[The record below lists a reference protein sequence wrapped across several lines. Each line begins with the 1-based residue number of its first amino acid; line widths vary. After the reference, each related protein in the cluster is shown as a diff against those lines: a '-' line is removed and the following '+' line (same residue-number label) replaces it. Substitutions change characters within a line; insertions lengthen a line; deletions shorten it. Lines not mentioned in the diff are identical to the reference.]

1 MKIKKYAVGGI
12 QYTPFVTSYLTSGQ
26 GSTKSSSSSTKANP
40 RDDAEI
46 EKAIIKLADTEGV
59 PIDVNVFNAQAAQFL
74 KASESLTSYSPFGG
88 TDNSYNLSTLFTL
101 QSQANML
108 KQNHALWETANKNI
122 DENNSWGDVA
132 VDNTGRIYTVSV
144 KDGKIKMIRPEEL
157 TETIKNKKEGE
168 SLAYTPI
175 TYSQLMGLRE
185 KDPNFAYNLDVLRDM
200 AAGSG
205 MNKITTKITSAI
217 EKLGNEDLGG
227 YMAKDGKMRKVIDGA
242 QTLLAEGPDGIY
254 KYNQTSSRGENI
266 NALISYIYNQVLDEQ
281 DKMQWKATLAYQGD
295 DPTREGI
302 FNGIKRVAALHT
314 DKKLTVDYQKDA
326 TQAVEFGGEEG
337 ILRRKAKVESDYKKS
352 DMVSDELPMRY
363 STGHGLPPGQ
373 KINIQPWNHKTALQV
388 YAQDAGPV
396 MQNKSEQMG
405 PYITLQHVSQS
416 SYGLRG
422 ITDFSHICFGDQV
435 LNPHDYDEIMIDNNT
450 NMHRVYMPVRYE
462 NGTPVPDF
470 ALNSAIEE
478 FQTELRKK
486 NVTDPGL
493 INTKLQEIFPG
504 QGLKYNAETKAID
517 FPAEKMMAFM
527 VLEGYASDKITD
539 IDKRSPYI
547 YHLEQD
553 EGKKIKDTFNNL
565 IQTGDLFGKTNAGK
579 DKRVINDVGN
589 AGKNRLY
596 RSNIFIP
603 IAGNGVMGA
612 AIYGPQYAPYTRYM
626 NITGQASLHQNR
638 MNGVSSGQGSPS
650 SNMKLNW

>member
-1 MKIKKYAVGGI
+1 MKVKKYAVGGI
-12 QYTPFVTSYLTSGQ
+12 QHTPFVTSYLSNITG
-26 GSTKSSSSSTKANP
+26 GSTKASSSSTKSTP

-46 EKAIIKLADTEGV
+46 EKAIIKLADTEGI
-59 PIDVNVFNAQAAQFL
+59 PIDVSIFNAQAAQFL

-101 QSQANML
+101 QSQANLL

-132 VDNTGRIYTVSV
+132 VDNTGRIYTITET
-144 KDGKIKMIRPEEL
+144 GKIQKISPDELAKDLKNREEKPL
-157 TETIKNKKEGE
+157 D
-168 SLAYTPI
+168 YTPL

-185 KDPNFAYNLDVLRDM
+185 KDQNFAYNSDVLRDL

-205 MNKITTKITSAI
+205 MNKITTKIMNVI
-217 EKLGNEDLGG
+217 EKLGNEDVGG
-227 YMAKDGKMRKVIDGA
+227 YMAKDGKMRKVIQGA
-242 QTLLAEGPDGIY
+242 QILLNEGPDGIY
-254 KYNQTSSRGENI
+254 KYNKTTSNREDVDT
-266 NALISYIYNQVLDEQ
+266 LISYIYNQVLDEQ
-281 DKMQWKATLAYQGD
+281 DKQQWRATLAWQGG
-295 DPTREGI
+295 DPSRKGIFEGI
-302 FNGIKRVAALHT
+302 LNVASMHT
-314 DKKLTVDYQKDA
+314 SDKLTVDYQKDA

-337 ILRRKAKVESDYKKS
+337 IIRRKAKVESEYKKS

-363 STGHGLPPGQ
+363 STGHGLAPRQ

-388 YAQDAGPV
+388 IGQDAGPV

-422 ITDFSHICFGDQV
+422 VTDFSHICFGDQV
-435 LNPHDYDEIMIDNNT
+435 LDPQDYDEIMIDNNT

-462 NGTPVPDF
+462 NGNPVPDF
-470 ALNSAIEE
+470 ALNTAIEE

-493 INTKLQEIFPG
+493 INTKLQEMFPG
-504 QGLKYNAETKAID
+504 QGLRYNAETKAID

-527 VLEGYASDKITD
+527 VLEGYASDKLTD

-547 YHLEQD
+547 YHLEPD
-553 EGKKIKDTFNNL
+553 EGKKIKNTFNNL

-589 AGKNRLY
+589 AGRNRLY

-612 AIYGPQYAPYTRYM
+612 AIYGPQYAPYTRYI
-626 NITGQASLHQNR
+626 NITGQASLHQDR
-638 MNGVSSGQGSPS
+638 MNGVSSGQRSPS

>member
-1 MKIKKYAVGGI
+1 MKVKKYAVGGI
-12 QYTPFVTSYLTSGQ
+12 QYTPFVTSYLSNITG
-26 GSTKSSSSSTKANP
+26 GSTKASSSSTKSTP

-46 EKAIIKLADTEGV
+46 EKAIIKLADTEGI
-59 PIDVNVFNAQAAQFL
+59 PIDVSIFNAQAAQFL

-101 QSQANML
+101 QSQANLL

-132 VDNTGRIYTVSV
+132 VDNTGRIYTITES
-144 KDGKIKMIRPEEL
+144 GKIQKISPDELAKDLKNREEKPL
-157 TETIKNKKEGE
+157 D
-168 SLAYTPI
+168 YTPL

-185 KDPNFAYNLDVLRDM
+185 KDQNFAYNSDVLRDL

-205 MNKITTKITSAI
+205 MNKITTKIMNVI
-217 EKLGNEDLGG
+217 EKLGNEDVSG
-227 YMAKDGKMRKVIDGA
+227 YMAKDGKMRKVIEGA

-254 KYNQTSSRGENI
+254 KYSQTSTKGENI
-266 NALISYIYNQVLDEQ
+266 NTLISYIYNQVLDEQ
-281 DKMQWKATLAYQGD
+281 DKQQWRATLAWQGG
-295 DPTREGI
+295 DPSRKGIFEGI
-302 FNGIKRVAALHT
+302 LNVASMHT
-314 DKKLTVDYQKDA
+314 SDKLTVDYQKDA

-337 ILRRKAKVESDYKKS
+337 IIRRKAKVESEYKKS

-363 STGHGLPPGQ
+363 STGHGLAPRQ

-388 YAQDAGPV
+388 IGQDAGPI

-405 PYITLQHVSQS
+405 PYVTLQHVSQS

-422 ITDFSHICFGDQV
+422 VTDFSHICFGDQV
-435 LNPHDYDEIMIDNNT
+435 LDPQDYDEIMIDNNT

-462 NGTPVPDF
+462 NGNPVPDF
-470 ALNSAIEE
+470 ALNTAIEE

-493 INTKLQEIFPG
+493 INTKLQEMFPG
-504 QGLKYNAETKAID
+504 QGLRYNAETKAID

-527 VLEGYASDKITD
+527 VLEGYASDKLTD

-547 YHLEQD
+547 YHLEPD

-626 NITGQASLHQNR
+626 NITGQASLHQDR

>member
-1 MKIKKYAVGGI
+1 MKVKKYAVGGI
-12 QYTPFVTSYLTSGQ
+12 QYTPFVTSYLSNITG
-26 GSTKSSSSSTKANP
+26 GSTKASSSSTKSTP

-46 EKAIIKLADTEGV
+46 EKAIIKLADTEGI
-59 PIDVNVFNAQAAQFL
+59 PIDVSIFNAQAAQFL

-101 QSQANML
+101 QSQANLL

-132 VDNTGRIYTVSV
+132 VDNTGRIYTITES
-144 KDGKIKMIRPEEL
+144 GKIQKISPDELAKDLKNREEKPL
-157 TETIKNKKEGE
+157 D
-168 SLAYTPI
+168 YTPL

-185 KDPNFAYNLDVLRDM
+185 KDQNFAYNSDVLRDL

-205 MNKITTKITSAI
+205 MNKITTKIMNVI
-217 EKLGNEDLGG
+217 EKLGNEDVSG
-227 YMAKDGKMRKVIDGA
+227 YMAKDGKMRKVIEGA

-254 KYNQTSSRGENI
+254 KYSQTSTKGENI
-266 NALISYIYNQVLDEQ
+266 NTLISYIYNQVLDEQ
-281 DKMQWKATLAYQGD
+281 DKQQWRATLAWQGG
-295 DPTREGI
+295 DPSRKGIFEGI
-302 FNGIKRVAALHT
+302 LNVASMHT
-314 DKKLTVDYQKDA
+314 SDKLTVDYQKDA

-337 ILRRKAKVESDYKKS
+337 IIRRKAKVESEYKKS

-363 STGHGLPPGQ
+363 STGHGLAPRQ

-388 YAQDAGPV
+388 IGQDAGPI

-405 PYITLQHVSQS
+405 PYVTLQHVSQS

-422 ITDFSHICFGDQV
+422 VTDFSHICFGDQV
-435 LNPHDYDEIMIDNNT
+435 LDPQDYDEIMIDNNT

-470 ALNSAIEE
+470 ALNTAIEE

-493 INTKLQEIFPG
+493 INTKLQEMFPG
-504 QGLKYNAETKAID
+504 QGLRYNAETKAID

-527 VLEGYASDKITD
+527 VLEGYASDKLTD

-547 YHLEQD
+547 YHLEPD

-589 AGKNRLY
+589 AGRNRLY

-626 NITGQASLHQNR
+626 NITGQASLHQDR
-638 MNGVSSGQGSPS
+638 MNGVGSGQRSPS

>member
-1 MKIKKYAVGGI
+1 MKVKKYAVGGI
-12 QYTPFVTSYLTSGQ
+12 QYTPFVTSYLSNITG
-26 GSTKSSSSSTKANP
+26 GSTKASSSSTKSTP

-46 EKAIIKLADTEGV
+46 EKAIIKLADTEGI
-59 PIDVNVFNAQAAQFL
+59 PIDVSIFNAQAAQFL

-101 QSQANML
+101 QSQANLL

-132 VDNTGRIYTVSV
+132 VDNTGRIYTITEA
-144 KDGKIKMIRPEEL
+144 GKIQKISPDELAKDLKNREEKPL
-157 TETIKNKKEGE
+157 D
-168 SLAYTPI
+168 YTPL

-185 KDPNFAYNLDVLRDM
+185 KDQNFAYNSDVLRDL

-205 MNKITTKITSAI
+205 MNKITTKIMNVI
-217 EKLGNEDLGG
+217 EKLGNEDVGG
-227 YMAKDGKMRKVIDGA
+227 YMAKDGKMRKVIQGA
-242 QTLLAEGPDGIY
+242 QILLNEGPDGIY
-254 KYNQTSSRGENI
+254 KYNKTTSNREDVDT
-266 NALISYIYNQVLDEQ
+266 LISYIYNQVLDEQ
-281 DKMQWKATLAYQGD
+281 DKQQWRATLAWQGG
-295 DPTREGI
+295 DPSRKGIYEGI
-302 FNGIKRVAALHT
+302 MNVASMHT
-314 DKKLTVDYQKDA
+314 SNKLTFDYQKDA

-337 ILRRKAKVESDYKKS
+337 ILRRKAKVESEYKKS

-363 STGHGLPPGQ
+363 STGHGLAPRQ

-388 YAQDAGPV
+388 IGQDAGPV

-422 ITDFSHICFGDQV
+422 VTDFSHICFGDQV
-435 LNPHDYDEIMIDNNT
+435 LDPQDYDEIMIDNNT
-450 NMHRVYMPVRYE
+450 NMHRVMMPVRYE
-462 NGTPVPDF
+462 NGNPVPDF
-470 ALNSAIEE
+470 ALNTAIEE

-493 INTKLQEIFPG
+493 INTKLQEMFPG
-504 QGLKYNAETKAID
+504 QGLRYNAETKAID

-527 VLEGYASDKITD
+527 VLEGYASDKLTD

-547 YHLEQD
+547 YHLEPD

-579 DKRVINDVGN
+579 DKRVVNDVKD

-612 AIYGPQYAPYTRYM
+612 AIYGPQYAPYTRYI
-626 NITGQASLHQNR
+626 NITGQASLHQDR
-638 MNGVSSGQGSPS
+638 MNGVSSGQRSPS

>member
-1 MKIKKYAVGGI
+1 MKVKKYAVGGI
-12 QYTPFVTSYLTSGQ
+12 QYTPFVTSYLSNITG
-26 GSTKSSSSSTKANP
+26 GSTKASSSSTKSTP

-46 EKAIIKLADTEGV
+46 EKAIIKLADTEGI
-59 PIDVNVFNAQAAQFL
+59 PIDVSIFNAQAAQFL

-101 QSQANML
+101 QSQANLL

-132 VDNTGRIYTVSV
+132 VDNTGRIYTITEA
-144 KDGKIKMIRPEEL
+144 GKIQKISPDELAKDLKNREEKPL
-157 TETIKNKKEGE
+157 D
-168 SLAYTPI
+168 YTPL

-185 KDPNFAYNLDVLRDM
+185 KDQNFAYNSDVLRDL

-205 MNKITTKITSAI
+205 MNKITTKIMNVI
-217 EKLGNEDLGG
+217 EKLGNEDVSG
-227 YMAKDGKMRKVIDGA
+227 YMAKDGKMRKVIEGA

-254 KYNQTSSRGENI
+254 KYSQTSTKGENV
-266 NALISYIYNQVLDEQ
+266 NTLISYIYNQVLDEQ
-281 DKMQWKATLAYQGD
+281 DKQQWRATLAWQGG
-295 DPTREGI
+295 DPSRKGIFEGI
-302 FNGIKRVAALHT
+302 LNVASMHT
-314 DKKLTVDYQKDA
+314 SDKLTVDYQKDA

-337 ILRRKAKVESDYKKS
+337 IIRRKAKVESEYKKS

-363 STGHGLPPGQ
+363 STGHGLAPRQ

-388 YAQDAGPV
+388 IGQDAGPV

-422 ITDFSHICFGDQV
+422 VTDFSHICFGDQV
-435 LNPHDYDEIMIDNNT
+435 LDPQDYDEIMIDNNT

-462 NGTPVPDF
+462 NGNPVPDF
-470 ALNSAIEE
+470 ALNTAIEE

-493 INTKLQEIFPG
+493 INTKLQEMFPG
-504 QGLKYNAETKAID
+504 QGLRYNAETKAID

-527 VLEGYASDKITD
+527 VLEGYASDKLTD

-547 YHLEQD
+547 YHLEPD

-589 AGKNRLY
+589 AGRNRLY

-626 NITGQASLHQNR
+626 NITGQASLHQDR

>member
-1 MKIKKYAVGGI
+1 MKVKKYAVGGI
-12 QYTPFVTSYLTSGQ
+12 QYTPFVTSYLSNITG
-26 GSTKSSSSSTKANP
+26 GSTKASSSSTKSTP

-46 EKAIIKLADTEGV
+46 EKAIIKLADTEGI
-59 PIDVNVFNAQAAQFL
+59 PIDVSIFNAQAAQFL

-101 QSQANML
+101 QSQANLL

-132 VDNTGRIYTVSV
+132 VDNTGRIYTITEA
-144 KDGKIKMIRPEEL
+144 GKIQKISPDELAKDLKNREEKPL
-157 TETIKNKKEGE
+157 D
-168 SLAYTPI
+168 YTPL

-185 KDPNFAYNLDVLRDM
+185 KDQNFAYNSDVLRDL

-205 MNKITTKITSAI
+205 MNKITTKIMNVI
-217 EKLGNEDLGG
+217 EKLGNEDVGG
-227 YMAKDGKMRKVIDGA
+227 YMAKDGKMRKVIQGA
-242 QTLLAEGPDGIY
+242 QILLNEGPDGIY
-254 KYNQTSSRGENI
+254 KYNKTTSNREDVDT
-266 NALISYIYNQVLDEQ
+266 LISYIYNQVLDEQ
-281 DKMQWKATLAYQGD
+281 DKQQWRATLAWQGG
-295 DPTREGI
+295 DPSRKGIYEGI
-302 FNGIKRVAALHT
+302 MNVASMHT
-314 DKKLTVDYQKDA
+314 SNKLTFDYQKDA

-337 ILRRKAKVESDYKKS
+337 ILRRKAKVESEYKKS

-363 STGHGLPPGQ
+363 STGHGLAPRQ

-388 YAQDAGPV
+388 IGQDAGPV

-422 ITDFSHICFGDQV
+422 VTDFSHICFGDQV
-435 LNPHDYDEIMIDNNT
+435 LDPQDYDEIMIDNNT
-450 NMHRVYMPVRYE
+450 NMHRVMMPVRYE
-462 NGTPVPDF
+462 NGNPVPDF
-470 ALNSAIEE
+470 ALNTAIEE

-493 INTKLQEIFPG
+493 INTKLQEMFPG
-504 QGLKYNAETKAID
+504 QGLRYNAETKAID

-527 VLEGYASDKITD
+527 VLEGYASDKLTD

-547 YHLEQD
+547 YHLEPD

-589 AGKNRLY
+589 AGRNRLY

-612 AIYGPQYAPYTRYM
+612 AIYGPQYAPYTRYI
-626 NITGQASLHQNR
+626 NITGQASLHQDR
-638 MNGVSSGQGSPS
+638 MNGVSSGQRSPS

>member
-1 MKIKKYAVGGI
+1 MKVKKYAVGGI
-12 QYTPFVTSYLTSGQ
+12 QYTPFVTSYLSNITG
-26 GSTKSSSSSTKANP
+26 GSTKASSSSTKSTP

-46 EKAIIKLADTEGV
+46 EKAIIKLADTEGI
-59 PIDVNVFNAQAAQFL
+59 PIDVSIFNAQAAQFL

-101 QSQANML
+101 QSQANLL

-132 VDNTGRIYTVSV
+132 VDNTGRIYTITEA
-144 KDGKIKMIRPEEL
+144 GKIQKISPDELAKDLKNIEEKPL
-157 TETIKNKKEGE
+157 D
-168 SLAYTPI
+168 YTPL

-185 KDPNFAYNLDVLRDM
+185 KDQNFAYNADVLRDL

-205 MNKITTKITSAI
+205 MNKITTKIMNVI
-217 EKLGNEDLGG
+217 EKLGNEDVSG
-227 YMAKDGKMRKVIDGA
+227 YMAKDGKMRKVIEGA
-242 QTLLAEGPDGIY
+242 QTLLEEGPDGIY
-254 KYNQTSSRGENI
+254 KYNQTSTKGENI
-266 NALISYIYNQVLDEQ
+266 NTLISYIYNQVLDEQ
-281 DKMQWKATLAYQGD
+281 DKQQWRATLAWQGG
-295 DPTREGI
+295 DPSRKGIFEGI
-302 FNGIKRVAALHT
+302 MNIAAMHT
-314 DKKLTVDYQKDA
+314 SDKLTVDYQKDA

-337 ILRRKAKVESDYKKS
+337 ILRRKAKVESEYKKS

-363 STGHGLPPGQ
+363 STGNGLALRQ

-388 YAQDAGPV
+388 IGQDAGPV

-422 ITDFSHICFGDQV
+422 VTDFSHICFGDQV
-435 LNPHDYDEIMIDNNT
+435 LDPQDYDEIMVDNNT
-450 NMHRVYMPVRYE
+450 NMHRIMMPVRYE

-470 ALNSAIEE
+470 ALNTAIEE

-504 QGLKYNAETKAID
+504 QGLRYNAETKAID

-527 VLEGYASDKITD
+527 VLEGYASDKLTD

-547 YHLEQD
+547 YHLEPD

-589 AGKNRLY
+589 AGRNRLY

-626 NITGQASLHQNR
+626 NITGQASLHQDR

>member
-1 MKIKKYAVGGI
+1 MKVKKYAVGGI
-12 QYTPFVTSYLTSGQ
+12 QYTPFVTSYLASGQ
-26 GSTKSSSSSTKANP
+26 GSAKTSSSSTKANP

-46 EKAIIKLADTEGV
+46 EKAIIKLADTEGI
-59 PIDVNVFNAQAAQFL
+59 PIDVNIFNAQAAQFL
-74 KASESLTSYSPFGG
+74 QKSENLTSYSPFGG
-88 TDNSYNLSTLFTL
+88 TDNSYSLSTLFTL

-132 VDNTGRIYTVSV
+132 VDNTGRIYTINES
-144 KDGKIKMIRPEEL
+144 GKIQRISPDKLAEDL
-157 TETIKNKKEGE
+157 KNREDGQQ
-168 SLAYTPI
+168 LDYTPL

-185 KDPNFAYNLDVLRDM
+185 KDKNFAYNMDVLRDM

-205 MNKITTKITSAI
+205 MNKITSKIMEVI
-217 EKLGNEDLGG
+217 EKLGNEDVSG
-227 YMAKDGKMRKVIDGA
+227 YMAKDGKMRKVIEGA
-242 QTLLAEGPDGIY
+242 QTLLNEGPDGIY
-254 KYNQTSSRGENI
+254 KYSQTSTKGENI
-266 NALISYIYNQVLDEQ
+266 NTLISYIYNQVLDEQ
-281 DKMQWKATLAYQGD
+281 DKQQWRATLACQGG
-295 DPTREGI
+295 DPSRKGIFEGI
-302 FNGIKRVAALHT
+302 LNVASMHT
-314 DKKLTVDYQKDA
+314 SDKLTVDYQKDA

-337 ILRRKAKVESDYKKS
+337 ILRRKAKVESEYKKS

-363 STGHGLPPGQ
+363 STGHGLAPRQ
-373 KINIQPWNHKTALQV
+373 KINIQPWNHRTALQV
-388 YAQDAGPV
+388 IGQDAGPI

-422 ITDFSHICFGDQV
+422 VTDFSHICFGDQV
-435 LNPHDYDEIMIDNNT
+435 LNPQDYDEIMIDNNT
-450 NMHRVYMPVRYE
+450 NMHRIMMPVRYE

-470 ALNSAIEE
+470 ALNTAIEE

-486 NVTDPGL
+486 NITDPGL
-493 INTKLQEIFPG
+493 INTKLQEMFPG
-504 QGLKYNAETKAID
+504 QGLRYNAETKAID

-527 VLEGYASDKITD
+527 VLEGYASDRITD

-547 YHLEQD
+547 YHLEPD
-553 EGKKIKDTFNNL
+553 EGKKIKETFNNL

-579 DKRVINDVGN
+579 DKRVINDVRS

-626 NITGQASLHQNR
+626 NITGQASLHQDR

>member
-1 MKIKKYAVGGI
+1 MKVKKYAVGGI
-12 QYTPFVTSYLTSGQ
+12 QYTPFVTSYLANSQ
-26 GSTKSSSSSTKANP
+26 GSAKTSSSSTKANP

-74 KASESLTSYSPFGG
+74 QKSESLTSYSPFGG
-88 TDNSYNLSTLFTL
+88 TDNSYSLSTLFTL
-101 QSQANML
+101 QSQANLL

-132 VDNTGRIYTVSV
+132 VDQY
-144 KDGKIKMIRPEEL
+144 GKIYAVDTKGKMKKVSPEEWSNEL
-157 TETIKNKKEGE
+157 KSLKEGE
-168 SLAYTPI
+168 QPDYMPL

-185 KDPNFAYNLDVLRDM
+185 KDSSFAYNMDMLRDM

-205 MNKITTKITSAI
+205 MNKITSKIMEVI
-217 EKLGNEDLGG
+217 EKLGNEDVGG
-227 YMAKDGKMRKVIDGA
+227 YMAKDGKMRKVIEGA
-242 QTLLAEGPDGIY
+242 QTLLNEGPDGIY
-254 KYNQTSSRGENI
+254 KYSQTSTKGENI
-266 NALISYIYNQVLDEQ
+266 NTLISYIYNQVLDEQ
-281 DKMQWKATLAYQGD
+281 DKQQWRATLACQGG
-295 DPTREGI
+295 DPSRKGIFEGI
-302 FNGIKRVAALHT
+302 MNIAAMHT
-314 DKKLTVDYQKDA
+314 SDKLTVDYQKDA

-337 ILRRKAKVESDYKKS
+337 ILRRKAKVESEYKKS

-363 STGHGLPPGQ
+363 STGHGLAPRE
-373 KINIQPWNHKTALQV
+373 KIDIQPWNHRTALRV

-435 LNPHDYDEIMIDNNT
+435 LDPQDYDEIMIDNNT
-450 NMHRVYMPVRYE
+450 NMHRIYMPVRYE

-470 ALNSAIEE
+470 ALNTAIEE

-493 INTKLQEIFPG
+493 INTKLQEMFPG
-504 QGLKYNAETKAID
+504 QGLRYNAETKAID

-527 VLEGYASDKITD
+527 VLEGYASDKLTD

-547 YHLEQD
+547 YHLEPD
-553 EGKKIKDTFNNL
+553 EGKKIKETFNNL

-612 AIYGPQYAPYTRYM
+612 AIYGPQYAPYTRYI
-626 NITGQASLHQNR
+626 NITGQASLHQDR

-650 SNMKLNW
+650 PNMKLNW

>member
-1 MKIKKYAVGGI
+1 MKVKKYAVGGI
-12 QYTPFVTSYLTSGQ
+12 QYTPFVTSYLSNITG
-26 GSTKSSSSSTKANP
+26 GSTKASSSSTKSTP

-46 EKAIIKLADTEGV
+46 EKAIIKLADTEGI
-59 PIDVNVFNAQAAQFL
+59 PIDVSIFNAQAAQFL
-74 KASESLTSYSPFGG
+74 KASESLTSYSLFGG

-101 QSQANML
+101 QSQANLL

-132 VDNTGRIYTVSV
+132 VDNTGRIYTITES
-144 KDGKIKMIRPEEL
+144 GKIQKISPDELAKDLKNREEKPL
-157 TETIKNKKEGE
+157 D
-168 SLAYTPI
+168 YTPL

-185 KDPNFAYNLDVLRDM
+185 KDQNFAYNSDVLRDL

-205 MNKITTKITSAI
+205 MNKITTKIMNVI
-217 EKLGNEDLGG
+217 EKLGNEDVSG
-227 YMAKDGKMRKVIDGA
+227 YMAKDGKMRKVIEGA

-254 KYNQTSSRGENI
+254 KYSQTSTKGENI
-266 NALISYIYNQVLDEQ
+266 NTLISYIYNQVLDEQ
-281 DKMQWKATLAYQGD
+281 DKQQWRATLAWQGG
-295 DPTREGI
+295 DPSRKGIFEGI
-302 FNGIKRVAALHT
+302 MNVAAMHT
-314 DKKLTVDYQKDA
+314 SDKLTVDYQKDA

-337 ILRRKAKVESDYKKS
+337 IIRRKAKIESEYKKS

-363 STGHGLPPGQ
+363 STGHGLAPRQ

-388 YAQDAGPV
+388 IGQDAGPV

-422 ITDFSHICFGDQV
+422 VTDFSHICFGDQV
-435 LNPHDYDEIMIDNNT
+435 LDPQDYDEIMIDNNT
-450 NMHRVYMPVRYE
+450 NMHRVMMPVRYE

-470 ALNSAIEE
+470 ALNTAIEE

-493 INTKLQEIFPG
+493 INTKLQEMFPG
-504 QGLKYNAETKAID
+504 QGLRYNAETKAID

-527 VLEGYASDKITD
+527 VLEGYASDKLTD

-547 YHLEQD
+547 YHLEPD

-589 AGKNRLY
+589 AGRNRLY

-612 AIYGPQYAPYTRYM
+612 AIYGPQYAPYTRYI
-626 NITGQASLHQNR
+626 NITGQASLHQDR
-638 MNGVSSGQGSPS
+638 MNGVSSGQRSPS

>member
-1 MKIKKYAVGGI
+1 MIKKYAVGGI
-12 QYTPFVTSYLTSGQ
+12 AYTPFVTSYLASTTGS
-26 GSTKSSSSSTKANP
+26 STKSKSTKASP

-59 PIDVNVFNAQAAQFL
+59 PIDVNVFNAQASAFL
-74 KASESLTSYSPFGG
+74 KASENLTSYSPFGG
-88 TDNSYNLSTLFTL
+88 TDNSYSLSTLFTL

-108 KQNHALWETANKNI
+108 KQNHTLWEKANENI

-132 VDNTGRIYTVSV
+132 IDQYGRIYTVDESG
-144 KDGKIKMIRPEEL
+144 KLDKIKPEDWMKSIQEGKEMTAPL
-157 TETIKNKKEGE
+157 TY
-168 SLAYTPI
+168 A
-175 TYSQLMGLRE
+175 QLMGLRE
-185 KDPNFAYNLDVLRDM
+185 KDSTFAYNMDVLRDL

-205 MNKITTKITSAI
+205 MNKITTKII
-217 EKLGNEDLGG
+217 DVIDKLGDEDLSG
-227 YMAKDGKMRKVIDGA
+227 YMAKDGKMRKVIEGA
-242 QTLLAEGPDGIY
+242 KDLLAEGPDGVY
-254 KYNQTSSRGENI
+254 KYSQTKSKAENI
-266 NALISYIYNQVLDEQ
+266 DTLVSYIYNQVLDEQ
-281 DKMQWKATLAYQGD
+281 DKQQWKATLATQGMA
-295 DPTREGI
+295 PTRASVEKGI
-302 FNGIKRVAALHT
+302 LNVASMHT
-314 DKKLTVDYQKDA
+314 SKKLTVDYEKDA

-337 ILRRKAKVESDYKKS
+337 ILRRKAKVESEYKKS

-363 STGHGLPPGQ
+363 STGDGLAPMQ
-373 KINIQPWNHKTALQV
+373 KINIQPWNHRTALQV
-388 YAQDAGPV
+388 VGQDAGPI

-422 ITDFSHICFGDQV
+422 VTDFSHICFGDQV
-435 LNPHDYDEIMIDNNT
+435 LDPQDYDEIMVDNNT

-470 ALNSAIEE
+470 ALNTAIEE
-478 FQTELRKK
+478 FQAELRKK
-486 NVTDPGL
+486 NITDPGL
-493 INTKLQEIFPG
+493 INTKLQEMFPG

-517 FPAEKMMAFM
+517 FPAQKMMAFM

-547 YHLEQD
+547 YHLEPD

-638 MNGVSSGQGSPS
+638 MNGVSSGQGTPSP
-650 SNMKLNW
+650 NMKLNW

>member
-12 QYTPFVTSYLTSGQ
+12 QYTPFVTSYLGSQ
-26 GSTKSSSSSTKANP
+26 ESTKNKVSSTKASP

-74 KASESLTSYSPFGG
+74 KQSESLTSFSPFGG
-88 TDNSYNLSTLFTL
+88 TDNSYSLSTLFTL

-122 DENNSWGDVA
+122 DENNSWSDVA
-132 VDNTGRIYTVSV
+132 VDQYGKIYTVDTKGKLKKISPDELA
-144 KDGKIKMIRPEEL
+144 KDL
-157 TETIKNKKEGE
+157 KNIKEGE
-168 SLAYTPI
+168 QPDYAPL

-185 KDPNFAYNLDVLRDM
+185 KDSSFAYNMDMLRDM

-205 MNKITTKITSAI
+205 MNKITEKIVNVI
-217 EKLGNEDLGG
+217 EKLGNEDVSG
-227 YMAKDGKMRKVIDGA
+227 YMAKDGKMRKVIEGA
-242 QTLLAEGPDGIY
+242 QTLLNEGPDGVY
-254 KYNQTSSRGENI
+254 KYNQVASKSENVS
-266 NALISYIYNQVLDEQ
+266 ALISYIYNQVLDEQ
-281 DKMQWKATLAYQGD
+281 DKRQWKATLAWQGE
-295 DPTREGI
+295 DPSRDGI
-302 FNGIKRVAALHT
+302 LNGIMNIATLHT
-314 DKKLTVDYQKDA
+314 DNKLTVDYQKDA

-337 ILRRKAKVESDYKKS
+337 ILRRKAKVESEYKKS

-363 STGHGLPPGQ
+363 ATGNGLAPRQ

-388 YAQDAGPV
+388 IGQDAGPV

-422 ITDFSHICFGDQV
+422 VTDFSHICFGDQV
-435 LNPHDYDEIMIDNNT
+435 LNPSDYDEIMIDNNT
-450 NMHRVYMPVRYE
+450 NMHRVFMPVRYE

-470 ALNSAIEE
+470 ALNTAIEQ

-493 INTKLQEIFPG
+493 INTKLQEMFPG
-504 QGLKYNAETKAID
+504 QGLKYNAATKEID

-527 VLEGYASDKITD
+527 VLEGYASDRITD

-547 YHLEQD
+547 YHLEPE

-579 DKRVINDVGN
+579 DKRVVNDVKD

-626 NITGQASLHQNR
+626 NITGQASLHQDR

>member
-12 QYTPFVTSYLTSGQ
+12 QYTPFVTSYLGGQ
-26 GSTKSSSSSTKANP
+26 GSTKSSSSSSKASP

-59 PIDVNVFNAQAAQFL
+59 PIDVNVFNDQAAQFL
-74 KASESLTSYSPFGG
+74 KRSESLTSFSPFGG
-88 TDNSYNLSTLFTL
+88 TDNSYSLSTLFTL

-132 VDNTGRIYTVSV
+132 VDQY
-144 KDGKIKMIRPEEL
+144 GKIYAVDTKGKMKKVSPEEWSKEL
-157 TETIKNKKEGE
+157 KTLKEGE
-168 SLAYTPI
+168 QPDYMPL
-175 TYSQLMGLRE
+175 TYSQLMGIRE
-185 KDPNFAYNLDVLRDM
+185 KDSNFAYNMDMLRDM

-205 MNKITTKITSAI
+205 MNKITSKIINVI
-217 EKLGNEDLGG
+217 EKLGNEDVSG
-227 YMAKDGKMRKVIDGA
+227 YMAKDGKMRKAIQGA
-242 QTLLAEGPDGIY
+242 QLLLNEGPDGIY
-254 KYNQTSSRGENI
+254 KYNKTTSNREDVDT
-266 NALISYIYNQVLDEQ
+266 LISYIYNQVLDEQ
-281 DKMQWKATLAYQGD
+281 DKQQWRATLACQGG
-295 DPTREGI
+295 DPSRKGIIEGI
-302 FNGIKRVAALHT
+302 MNVATMHT
-314 DKKLTVDYQKDA
+314 SNKLIVDYQKDA

-337 ILRRKAKVESDYKKS
+337 ILRRKAKVESEYKKS

-363 STGHGLPPGQ
+363 STGHGLAPRQ
-373 KINIQPWNHKTALQV
+373 KINIQPWNHRTALQV
-388 YAQDAGPV
+388 IGQDAGPV

-422 ITDFSHICFGDQV
+422 VTDFSHICFGDQV
-435 LNPHDYDEIMIDNNT
+435 LDPQDYDEIMIDNNT
-450 NMHRVYMPVRYE
+450 NMHRIMMPVRYE

-470 ALNSAIEE
+470 ALNTAIEE

-493 INTKLQEIFPG
+493 INTKLQEMFPG
-504 QGLKYNAETKAID
+504 QGLRYNAETKVID

-527 VLEGYASDKITD
+527 VLEGYASDKLTD

-547 YHLEQD
+547 YHLEPD

-579 DKRVINDVGN
+579 DKRIINDVGN
-589 AGKNRLY
+589 AGRNRLY

-626 NITGQASLHQNR
+626 NITGQASLHQDR

>member
-1 MKIKKYAVGGI
+1 MKVKKYAVGGI
-12 QYTPFVTSYLTSGQ
+12 QYTPFVTSYLSNITG
-26 GSTKSSSSSTKANP
+26 GSTKASSSSTKSTP

-46 EKAIIKLADTEGV
+46 EKAIIKLADTEGI
-59 PIDVNVFNAQAAQFL
+59 PIDVSIFNAQAAQFL

-101 QSQANML
+101 QSQANLL

-132 VDNTGRIYTVSV
+132 VDNTGRIYTITEA
-144 KDGKIKMIRPEEL
+144 GKIQKISPDELAKDLKNREEKPL
-157 TETIKNKKEGE
+157 D
-168 SLAYTPI
+168 YTPL

-185 KDPNFAYNLDVLRDM
+185 KDQNFAYNSDVLRDL

-205 MNKITTKITSAI
+205 MNKITTKIMNVI
-217 EKLGNEDLGG
+217 EKLGNEDVGG
-227 YMAKDGKMRKVIDGA
+227 YMAKDGKMRKVIQGA
-242 QTLLAEGPDGIY
+242 QILLNEGPDGIY
-254 KYNQTSSRGENI
+254 KYNKTTSNREDVDT
-266 NALISYIYNQVLDEQ
+266 LISYIYNQVLDEQ
-281 DKMQWKATLAYQGD
+281 DKQQWRATLAWQGG
-295 DPTREGI
+295 DPSRKGIYEGI
-302 FNGIKRVAALHT
+302 MNVASMHT
-314 DKKLTVDYQKDA
+314 SNKLTFDYQKDA

-337 ILRRKAKVESDYKKS
+337 IIRRKAKVESEYKKS

-373 KINIQPWNHKTALQV
+373 KVNIQPWNHKTALQV

-435 LNPHDYDEIMIDNNT
+435 LDPQDYDEIMIDNNT

-470 ALNSAIEE
+470 ALNTAIEE
-478 FQTELRKK
+478 FQTELHKK

-504 QGLKYNAETKAID
+504 QGLRYNAETKTID
-517 FPAEKMMAFM
+517 FPAEKMMPFM
-527 VLEGYASDKITD
+527 VLEGYASDRITD

-547 YHLEQD
+547 YHLEPD

-589 AGKNRLY
+589 AGRNRLY

-612 AIYGPQYAPYTRYM
+612 AIYGPQYAPYTRYI
-626 NITGQASLHQNR
+626 NITGQASLHQDR
-638 MNGVSSGQGSPS
+638 MNGVSSGQRSPS

>member
-1 MKIKKYAVGGI
+1 MKVKKYAVGGI
-12 QYTPFVTSYLTSGQ
+12 QYTPFVTSYLSNITG
-26 GSTKSSSSSTKANP
+26 GSTKASSSSTKSTP

-46 EKAIIKLADTEGV
+46 EKAIIKLADTEGI
-59 PIDVNVFNAQAAQFL
+59 PIDVSIFNAQAAQFL

-101 QSQANML
+101 QSQANLL

-132 VDNTGRIYTVSV
+132 VDNTGRIYTITES
-144 KDGKIKMIRPEEL
+144 GKIQKISPDELAKDLKNREEKPL
-157 TETIKNKKEGE
+157 D
-168 SLAYTPI
+168 YTPL

-185 KDPNFAYNLDVLRDM
+185 KDQNFAYNSDVLRDL

-205 MNKITTKITSAI
+205 MNKITTKIMNVI
-217 EKLGNEDLGG
+217 EKLGNEDVSG
-227 YMAKDGKMRKVIDGA
+227 YMAKDGKMRKVIEGA
-242 QTLLAEGPDGIY
+242 QTLLVEGPDGIY
-254 KYNQTSSRGENI
+254 KYNQNSTKGENI
-266 NALISYIYNQVLDEQ
+266 NTLISYIYNQVLDEQ
-281 DKMQWKATLAYQGD
+281 DKQQWRATLAWQGG
-295 DPTREGI
+295 DPSRKGIFEGI
-302 FNGIKRVAALHT
+302 MNVAAMHT
-314 DKKLTVDYQKDA
+314 SDKLTVDYQKDA

-337 ILRRKAKVESDYKKS
+337 IIRRKAKVESEYKKS

-363 STGHGLPPGQ
+363 STGHGLAPRQ

-388 YAQDAGPV
+388 IGQDAGPV

-422 ITDFSHICFGDQV
+422 VTDFSHICFGDQV
-435 LNPHDYDEIMIDNNT
+435 LDPQDYDEIMIDNNT
-450 NMHRVYMPVRYE
+450 NMHRVMMPVRYE

-470 ALNSAIEE
+470 ALNTAIEE

-493 INTKLQEIFPG
+493 INTKLQEMFPG
-504 QGLKYNAETKAID
+504 QSLRYNAETKAID

-547 YHLEQD
+547 YHLEPD

-589 AGKNRLY
+589 AGRNRLY

-626 NITGQASLHQNR
+626 NITGQASLHQDR

>member
-1 MKIKKYAVGGI
+1 MKVKKYAVGGI
-12 QYTPFVTSYLTSGQ
+12 QYTPFVTSYLANSQ
-26 GSTKSSSSSTKANP
+26 GSAKTTSSSTKATP

-74 KASESLTSYSPFGG
+74 QKSESLTSYSPFGG
-88 TDNSYNLSTLFTL
+88 TDNSYSLSTLFTL
-101 QSQANML
+101 QSQANLL

-132 VDNTGRIYTVSV
+132 VDQY
-144 KDGKIKMIRPEEL
+144 GKIYAVDTKGKMKKVSPEEWSNEL
-157 TETIKNKKEGE
+157 KSLKEGE
-168 SLAYTPI
+168 QPDYMPL

-185 KDPNFAYNLDVLRDM
+185 KDSSFAYNMDMLRDM

-205 MNKITTKITSAI
+205 MNKITEKIMTVI
-217 EKLGNEDLGG
+217 EKLGNEDVGG
-227 YMAKDGKMRKVIDGA
+227 HMAKDGKMRKVIEGA
-242 QTLLAEGPDGIY
+242 QTLLNEGPDGIY
-254 KYNQTSSRGENI
+254 KYSQTSTKGENI
-266 NALISYIYNQVLDEQ
+266 NTLISYIYNQVLDEQ
-281 DKMQWKATLAYQGD
+281 DKQQWRATLACQGG
-295 DPTREGI
+295 DPSRKGIFEGI
-302 FNGIKRVAALHT
+302 LNVASMHT
-314 DKKLTVDYQKDA
+314 SDKLTVDYQKDA

-337 ILRRKAKVESDYKKS
+337 ILRRKAKVESEYKKS

-363 STGHGLPPGQ
+363 STGHGLAPRQ
-373 KINIQPWNHKTALQV
+373 KINIQPWNHRTALQV
-388 YAQDAGPV
+388 IGQDAGPV

-422 ITDFSHICFGDQV
+422 VTDFSHICFGDQV
-435 LNPHDYDEIMIDNNT
+435 LDPQDYDEIMVDNNT
-450 NMHRVYMPVRYE
+450 NMHRVMMPVRYE

-470 ALNSAIEE
+470 ALNTAIEE

-504 QGLKYNAETKAID
+504 QGLRYNAETKAID

-527 VLEGYASDKITD
+527 VLEGYASDKLTD

-547 YHLEQD
+547 YHLEPD

-579 DKRVINDVGN
+579 DKRAINDVGS
-589 AGKNRLY
+589 AGRNRLY

-603 IAGNGVMGA
+603 IAGNGIMGA

-626 NITGQASLHQNR
+626 NITGQASLHQDR

>member
-1 MKIKKYAVGGI
+1 MKVKKYAVGGI
-12 QYTPFVTSYLTSGQ
+12 QYTPFVTSYLSNITG
-26 GSTKSSSSSTKANP
+26 GSTKASSSSTKSTP

-46 EKAIIKLADTEGV
+46 EKAIIKLADTEGI
-59 PIDVNVFNAQAAQFL
+59 PIDVSIFNAQAAQFL

-101 QSQANML
+101 QSQANLL

-132 VDNTGRIYTVSV
+132 VDNTGRIYTITEA
-144 KDGKIKMIRPEEL
+144 GKIQKISPDELAKDLKNREEKPL
-157 TETIKNKKEGE
+157 D
-168 SLAYTPI
+168 YTPL

-185 KDPNFAYNLDVLRDM
+185 KDQNFAYNSDVLRDL

-205 MNKITTKITSAI
+205 MNKITTKIMNVI
-217 EKLGNEDLGG
+217 EKLGNEDVGG
-227 YMAKDGKMRKVIDGA
+227 YMAKDGKMRKVIQGA
-242 QTLLAEGPDGIY
+242 QILLNEGPDGIY
-254 KYNQTSSRGENI
+254 KYNKTTSNREDVDT
-266 NALISYIYNQVLDEQ
+266 LISYIYNQVLDEQ
-281 DKMQWKATLAYQGD
+281 DKQQWRATLAWQGG
-295 DPTREGI
+295 DPSRKGIYEGI
-302 FNGIKRVAALHT
+302 MNVASMHT
-314 DKKLTVDYQKDA
+314 SNKLTFDYQKDA
-326 TQAVEFGGEEG
+326 TRAVEFGGEEG
-337 ILRRKAKVESDYKKS
+337 VLRRKAKVESEYKKS

-363 STGHGLPPGQ
+363 STGHGLAPRQ

-388 YAQDAGPV
+388 IGQDAGPI

-422 ITDFSHICFGDQV
+422 VTDFSHICFGDQV
-435 LNPHDYDEIMIDNNT
+435 LDPQDYDEIMIDNNT

-470 ALNSAIEE
+470 ALNTAIEE

-493 INTKLQEIFPG
+493 INTKLQEMFPG
-504 QGLKYNAETKAID
+504 QGLRYNAETKTID

-547 YHLEQD
+547 YHLEPD

-579 DKRVINDVGN
+579 DKRVVNDVRD

-612 AIYGPQYAPYTRYM
+612 AIYGPQYAPYTRYI
-626 NITGQASLHQNR
+626 NITGQASLHQDR
-638 MNGVSSGQGSPS
+638 MNGVSSGQRSPS

>member
-1 MKIKKYAVGGI
+1 MKVKKYAVGGI
-12 QYTPFVTSYLTSGQ
+12 QYTPFVTSYLASGQ
-26 GSTKSSSSSTKANP
+26 GSAKTSSSSTKANP

-46 EKAIIKLADTEGV
+46 EKAIIKLADTEGI
-59 PIDVNVFNAQAAQFL
+59 PIDVNIFNAQAAQFL
-74 KASESLTSYSPFGG
+74 QKSENLTSYSPFGG
-88 TDNSYNLSTLFTL
+88 TDNSYSLSTLFTL

-132 VDNTGRIYTVSV
+132 VDNTGRIYTINES
-144 KDGKIKMIRPEEL
+144 GKIQRISPDKLAEDL
-157 TETIKNKKEGE
+157 KNREDGQQ
-168 SLAYTPI
+168 LDYTPL

-185 KDPNFAYNLDVLRDM
+185 KDKNFAYNMDVLRDM

-205 MNKITTKITSAI
+205 MNKITSKIMEVI
-217 EKLGNEDLGG
+217 EKLGNEDVSG
-227 YMAKDGKMRKVIDGA
+227 YMAKDGKMRKVIEGA
-242 QTLLAEGPDGIY
+242 QTLLNEGPDGIY
-254 KYNQTSSRGENI
+254 KYSQTSTKGENI
-266 NALISYIYNQVLDEQ
+266 NTLISYIYNQVLDEQ
-281 DKMQWKATLAYQGD
+281 DKQQWRATLACQGG
-295 DPTREGI
+295 DPSRKGIFEGI
-302 FNGIKRVAALHT
+302 LNVASMHT
-314 DKKLTVDYQKDA
+314 SDKLTVDYQKDA

-337 ILRRKAKVESDYKKS
+337 ILRRKAKVESEYKKS

-363 STGHGLPPGQ
+363 STGHGLAPRQ
-373 KINIQPWNHKTALQV
+373 KINIQPWNHRTALQV
-388 YAQDAGPV
+388 IGQDAGPI

-422 ITDFSHICFGDQV
+422 VTDFSHICFGDQV
-435 LNPHDYDEIMIDNNT
+435 LDPQDYDEIMIDNNT
-450 NMHRVYMPVRYE
+450 NMHRIYMPVRYE

-470 ALNSAIEE
+470 ALNTAIEE

-486 NVTDPGL
+486 NITDPGL
-493 INTKLQEIFPG
+493 INTKLQEMFPG
-504 QGLKYNAETKAID
+504 QGLKYNAVTKAID
-517 FPAEKMMAFM
+517 FPAEKMMPFM

-539 IDKRSPYI
+539 IDRRSPYI
-547 YHLEQD
+547 YHLESD

-579 DKRVINDVGN
+579 DKRTINDVGN
-589 AGKNRLY
+589 AGRNRLY

-626 NITGQASLHQNR
+626 NITGQASLHQDR
-638 MNGVSSGQGSPS
+638 MNGVSSVQRSPS

>member
-1 MKIKKYAVGGI
+1 MKVKKYAVGGI
-12 QYTPFVTSYLTSGQ
+12 QYTPFVTSYLANSQ
-26 GSTKSSSSSTKANP
+26 GSAKTTSSSTKASP

-59 PIDVNVFNAQAAQFL
+59 PIDVNIFNEQAARFL
-74 KASESLTSYSPFGG
+74 KASENLTSYSPFGG

-101 QSQANML
+101 QSQANLL

-132 VDNTGRIYTVSV
+132 VDNTGKIYTITES
-144 KDGKIKMIRPEEL
+144 GKISRISPDKLAEDL
-157 TETIKNKKEGE
+157 KTIKEK
-168 SLAYTPI
+168 PI
-175 TYSQLMGLRE
+175 DYAPLTYSQLMGLRE
-185 KDPNFAYNLDVLRDM
+185 KDKNFAYNMDVLRDM

-205 MNKITTKITSAI
+205 MNKITSKIISVI
-217 EKLGNEDLGG
+217 EKLGNEDVNG
-227 YMAKDGKMRKVIDGA
+227 YMAKDGKMREVINGA
-242 QTLLAEGPDGIY
+242 QTLLNEGPDGIY
-254 KYNQTSSRGENI
+254 KYGQTSSKAKDVNT
-266 NALISYIYNQVLDEQ
+266 LISYIYNQVLDEQ
-281 DKMQWKATLAYQGD
+281 DKQQWRATLAWQGE
-295 DPTREGI
+295 DPSR
-302 FNGIKRVAALHT
+302 NGILDGIMNVASMHVS
-314 DKKLTVDYQKDA
+314 DKLTVDYQKDA

-337 ILRRKAKVESDYKKS
+337 ILRKKAKTEAEYKKS
-352 DMVSDELPMRY
+352 DMVSDELPQRY
-363 STGHGLPPGQ
+363 STGHGLPPAE

-435 LNPHDYDEIMIDNNT
+435 LDPQDYDEIMIDNNT
-450 NMHRVYMPVRYE
+450 NMHRIYMPVRYE

-470 ALNSAIEE
+470 ALNTAIEE

-493 INTKLQEIFPG
+493 INTKLQEMFPG
-504 QGLKYNAETKAID
+504 QGLKYNAVTKAID
-517 FPAEKMMAFM
+517 FPAEKMMPFM

-539 IDKRSPYI
+539 IDRRSPYI
-547 YHLEQD
+547 YHLEAD

-589 AGKNRLY
+589 AGRNRLY

>member
-1 MKIKKYAVGGI
+1 MIIKKNEVEKFAVGGI
-12 QYTPFVTSYLTSGQ
+12 AYTPFVTSYLSNTKGSSAKTS
-26 GSTKSSSSSTKANP
+26 SKASP
-40 RDDAEI
+40 RDDEEI
-46 EKAIIKLADTEGV
+46 EKAIIKLADTEGI
-59 PIDVNVFNAQAAQFL
+59 PIDVDTFNTQAAAFL
-74 KASESLTSYSPFGG
+74 KASQNLTSYSPFGG
-88 TDNSYNLSTLFTL
+88 TDNTYSLSTLFTL
-101 QSQANML
+101 QSQANLL
-108 KQNHALWETANKNI
+108 KQNHKLWDIANKNI

-132 VDNTGRIYTVSV
+132 IDNTGRIYTVDES
-144 KDGKIKMIRPEEL
+144 GKLSKVRPEDWL
-157 TETIKNKKEGE
+157 RSIKEGKE
-168 SLAYTPI
+168 MTAPL

-185 KDPNFAYNLDVLRDM
+185 QDPTFAYNMDVLRDL

-205 MNKITTKITSAI
+205 MNKITTKII
-217 EKLGNEDLGG
+217 DVIDKLGDEDLSG
-227 YMAKDGKMRKVIDGA
+227 YMAKDGKMRKVIEGA
-242 QTLLAEGPDGIY
+242 KDLLAEGPDGVY
-254 KYNQTSSRGENI
+254 KYSQSKSKAENI
-266 NALISYIYNQVLDEQ
+266 DTLVSYIYNQVLDEQ
-281 DKMQWKATLAYQGD
+281 DKQQWKATLATQGVSPSKENIYQGIMD
-295 DPTREGI
+295 
-302 FNGIKRVAALHT
+302 VAEMHT
-314 DKKLTVDYQKDA
+314 SKKLTVDYQKDA
-326 TQAVEFGGEEG
+326 TQAVIFGGEEG
-337 ILRRKAKVESDYKKS
+337 ILRAKAKTEAEYKKS

-363 STGHGLPPGQ
+363 STGHGLPPAE

-435 LNPHDYDEIMIDNNT
+435 LDPQDYDEIMIDNNT
-450 NMHRVYMPVRYE
+450 NMHRIYMPVRYE

-470 ALNSAIEE
+470 ALNSALEE

-486 NVTDPGL
+486 NITDPGL
-493 INTKLQEIFPG
+493 INTKLQEMFPG
-504 QGLKYNAETKAID
+504 QGLKYNTVTKAID
-517 FPAEKMMAFM
+517 FPAEKMMPFM

-547 YHLEQD
+547 YHLEAD

-565 IQTGDLFGKTNAGK
+565 IQTGDLYGKTNAGK
-579 DKRVINDVGN
+579 DKREVNDVSN

-596 RSNIFIP
+596 RGNIFIP

-626 NITGQASLHQNR
+626 NITGQAALHQNTLAG
-638 MNGVSSGQGSPS
+638 NIAVSGTPNP
-650 SNMKLNW
+650 NMKLNW

>member
-12 QYTPFVTSYLTSGQ
+12 QYTPFVTSYLANSQ
-26 GSTKSSSSSTKANP
+26 GSAKTSSSSTKASP

-59 PIDVNVFNAQAAQFL
+59 PIDVNIFNEQAARFL
-74 KASESLTSYSPFGG
+74 KASENLTSYSPFGG

-101 QSQANML
+101 QSQANLL

-132 VDNTGRIYTVSV
+132 VDNTGKIYTITES
-144 KDGKIKMIRPEEL
+144 GKISRISPDKLAEDL
-157 TETIKNKKEGE
+157 KTIKEK
-168 SLAYTPI
+168 PI
-175 TYSQLMGLRE
+175 DYAPLTYSQLMGLRE
-185 KDPNFAYNLDVLRDM
+185 KDKNFAYNMDVLRDM

-205 MNKITTKITSAI
+205 MNKITSKIISVI
-217 EKLGNEDLGG
+217 EKLGNEDVNG
-227 YMAKDGKMRKVIDGA
+227 YMAKDGKMREVINGA
-242 QTLLAEGPDGIY
+242 QTLLNEGPDGIY
-254 KYNQTSSRGENI
+254 KYGQTSSKAKDVNT
-266 NALISYIYNQVLDEQ
+266 LISYIYNQVLDEQ
-281 DKMQWKATLAYQGD
+281 DKQQWKATLAWQGE
-295 DPTREGI
+295 DPSRNGILEGI
-302 FNGIKRVAALHT
+302 LNVATMHT
-314 DKKLTVDYQKDA
+314 SDKLTVDYQKDA

-337 ILRRKAKVESDYKKS
+337 ILRRKAKVESEYKKS

-363 STGHGLPPGQ
+363 STGHGLPPAE

-435 LNPHDYDEIMIDNNT
+435 LDPQDYDEIMIDNNT
-450 NMHRVYMPVRYE
+450 NMHRIYMPVRYE

-470 ALNSAIEE
+470 ALNTAIEE

-486 NVTDPGL
+486 NITDPGL
-493 INTKLQEIFPG
+493 INTKLQEMFPG
-504 QGLKYNAETKAID
+504 QGLKYNAVTKAID
-517 FPAEKMMAFM
+517 FPAEKMMPFM

-539 IDKRSPYI
+539 IDRRSPYI
-547 YHLEQD
+547 YHLEAD

-579 DKRVINDVGN
+579 DKRTINDVGN
-589 AGKNRLY
+589 AGRNRLY

-626 NITGQASLHQNR
+626 NITGQASLHQDR
-638 MNGVSSGQGSPS
+638 MNGVSSGQRSPS

>member
-1 MKIKKYAVGGI
+1 MKVKKYAVGGI
-12 QYTPFVTSYLTSGQ
+12 QHTPFVTSYLASGQ
-26 GSTKSSSSSTKANP
+26 GSAKTSSSSTKATP

-46 EKAIIKLADTEGV
+46 EKAIIKLADTEGI
-59 PIDVNVFNAQAAQFL
+59 PIDVNIFNEQAAQFL
-74 KASESLTSYSPFGG
+74 QKSENLTSYSPFGG
-88 TDNSYNLSTLFTL
+88 TDNSYSLSTLFTL

-132 VDNTGRIYTVSV
+132 VDNTGRIYTINES
-144 KDGKIKMIRPEEL
+144 GKIQRISPDKLAEDL
-157 TETIKNKKEGE
+157 KNREDGQQ
-168 SLAYTPI
+168 LDYAPL

-185 KDPNFAYNLDVLRDM
+185 KDQNFAYNMDVLRDM

-205 MNKITTKITSAI
+205 MNKITSKIMEVI
-217 EKLGNEDLGG
+217 EKLGNEDVGG
-227 YMAKDGKMRKVIDGA
+227 YMAKDGKMRKVIEGA
-242 QTLLAEGPDGIY
+242 QTLLNEGPDGIY
-254 KYNQTSSRGENI
+254 KYSQTSTKGENI
-266 NALISYIYNQVLDEQ
+266 NTLISYIYNQVLDEQ
-281 DKMQWKATLAYQGD
+281 DKQQWRATLACQGG
-295 DPTREGI
+295 DPSRKGIFEGI
-302 FNGIKRVAALHT
+302 LNVASMHT
-314 DKKLTVDYQKDA
+314 SNKLTVDYQKDA

-337 ILRRKAKVESDYKKS
+337 ILRRKAKVESEYKKS

-363 STGHGLPPGQ
+363 STGHGLPPAE

-388 YAQDAGPV
+388 YAQNAGPI

-435 LNPHDYDEIMIDNNT
+435 LDPQDYDEIMIDNNT
-450 NMHRVYMPVRYE
+450 NMHRIYMPVRYE

-470 ALNSAIEE
+470 ALNTAIEE

-486 NVTDPGL
+486 NITDPGL
-493 INTKLQEIFPG
+493 INTKLQEMFPG
-504 QGLKYNAETKAID
+504 QGLKYNAVTKAID
-517 FPAEKMMAFM
+517 FPAEKMMPFM

-539 IDKRSPYI
+539 IDRRSPYI
-547 YHLEQD
+547 YHLEAD

-579 DKRVINDVGN
+579 DKRVINDVGS

-626 NITGQASLHQNR
+626 NITGQASLHQDR

>member
-1 MKIKKYAVGGI
+1 MKVKKYAVGGI
-12 QYTPFVTSYLTSGQ
+12 QYTPFVTSYLSNITG
-26 GSTKSSSSSTKANP
+26 GSTKASSSSTKSTP

-46 EKAIIKLADTEGV
+46 EKAIIKLADTEGI
-59 PIDVNVFNAQAAQFL
+59 PIDVSIFNAQAAQFL

-101 QSQANML
+101 QSQANLL

-132 VDNTGRIYTVSV
+132 VDNTGRIYTITEA
-144 KDGKIKMIRPEEL
+144 GKIQKISPDELAKDLKNREEKPL
-157 TETIKNKKEGE
+157 D
-168 SLAYTPI
+168 YTPL

-185 KDPNFAYNLDVLRDM
+185 KDQNFAYNSDVLRDL

-205 MNKITTKITSAI
+205 MNKITTKIMNVI
-217 EKLGNEDLGG
+217 EKLGNEDVGG
-227 YMAKDGKMRKVIDGA
+227 YMAKDGKMRKVIQGA
-242 QTLLAEGPDGIY
+242 QILLNEGPDGIY
-254 KYNQTSSRGENI
+254 KYNKTTSNREDVDT
-266 NALISYIYNQVLDEQ
+266 LISYIYNQVLDEQ
-281 DKMQWKATLAYQGD
+281 DKQQWRATLAWQGG
-295 DPTREGI
+295 DPSRKGIYEGI
-302 FNGIKRVAALHT
+302 MNVASMHT
-314 DKKLTVDYQKDA
+314 SNKLTFDYQKDA

-337 ILRRKAKVESDYKKS
+337 ILRRKAKVESEYKKS

-373 KINIQPWNHKTALQV
+373 KVNIQPWNHKTALQV

-435 LNPHDYDEIMIDNNT
+435 LDPQDYDEIMIDNNT

-470 ALNSAIEE
+470 ALNTAIEE

-504 QGLKYNAETKAID
+504 QGLRYNAETKTID
-517 FPAEKMMAFM
+517 FPAEKMMPFM
-527 VLEGYASDKITD
+527 VLEGYASDRITD

-547 YHLEQD
+547 YHLEPN

-579 DKRVINDVGN
+579 DKRVVNDVKD

-612 AIYGPQYAPYTRYM
+612 AIYGPQYAPYTRYI
-626 NITGQASLHQNR
+626 NITGQASLHQDR
-638 MNGVSSGQGSPS
+638 MNGVSSGQRSPS

>member
-1 MKIKKYAVGGI
+1 MKVKKYAVGGI
-12 QYTPFVTSYLTSGQ
+12 QYTPFVTSYLSNITG
-26 GSTKSSSSSTKANP
+26 GSTKASSSSTKSTP

-46 EKAIIKLADTEGV
+46 EKAIIKLADTEGI
-59 PIDVNVFNAQAAQFL
+59 PIDVSIFNAQAAQFL

-101 QSQANML
+101 QSQANLL

-132 VDNTGRIYTVSV
+132 VDNTGRIYTITES
-144 KDGKIKMIRPEEL
+144 GKIQKISPDELAKDLKNREEKPL
-157 TETIKNKKEGE
+157 D
-168 SLAYTPI
+168 YTPL

-185 KDPNFAYNLDVLRDM
+185 KDQNFAYNSDVLRDL

-205 MNKITTKITSAI
+205 MNKITTKIMNVI
-217 EKLGNEDLGG
+217 EKLGNEDVSG
-227 YMAKDGKMRKVIDGA
+227 YMAKDGKMRKVIEGA

-254 KYNQTSSRGENI
+254 KYSQTSTKGENV
-266 NALISYIYNQVLDEQ
+266 NTLISYIYNQVLDEQ
-281 DKMQWKATLAYQGD
+281 DKQQWRATLAWQGG
-295 DPTREGI
+295 DPSRKGIFEGI
-302 FNGIKRVAALHT
+302 LNVASMHT
-314 DKKLTVDYQKDA
+314 SDKLTVDYQKDA

-337 ILRRKAKVESDYKKS
+337 IIRRKAKVESEYKKS

-363 STGHGLPPGQ
+363 STGHGLAPRQ
-373 KINIQPWNHKTALQV
+373 KINIQPWNHKTVLQV
-388 YAQDAGPV
+388 IGQDAGPV

-422 ITDFSHICFGDQV
+422 VTDFSHICFGDQV
-435 LNPHDYDEIMIDNNT
+435 LDPQDYDEIMIDNNT

-462 NGTPVPDF
+462 NGNPVPDF
-470 ALNSAIEE
+470 ALNTAIEE

-493 INTKLQEIFPG
+493 INTKLQEMFPG
-504 QGLKYNAETKAID
+504 QGLRYNAETKAID

-527 VLEGYASDKITD
+527 VLEGYASDKLTD

-547 YHLEQD
+547 YHLEPD

-589 AGKNRLY
+589 AGRNRLY

-626 NITGQASLHQNR
+626 NITGQASLHQDR

>member
-1 MKIKKYAVGGI
+1 MKVKKYAVGGI
-12 QYTPFVTSYLTSGQ
+12 QHTPFVTSYLSNITG
-26 GSTKSSSSSTKANP
+26 GSTKASSSSTKSTP

-46 EKAIIKLADTEGV
+46 EKAIIKLADTEGI
-59 PIDVNVFNAQAAQFL
+59 PIDVSIFNAQAAQFL

-101 QSQANML
+101 QSQANLL

-132 VDNTGRIYTVSV
+132 VDNTGRIYTITES
-144 KDGKIKMIRPEEL
+144 GKIQKISPDELAKDLKNREEKPL
-157 TETIKNKKEGE
+157 D
-168 SLAYTPI
+168 YTPL

-185 KDPNFAYNLDVLRDM
+185 KDQNFAYNSDVLRDL

-205 MNKITTKITSAI
+205 MNKITTKIMNVI
-217 EKLGNEDLGG
+217 EKLGNEDVSG
-227 YMAKDGKMRKVIDGA
+227 YMAKDGKMRKVIEGA

-254 KYNQTSSRGENI
+254 KYSQTSTKGENI
-266 NALISYIYNQVLDEQ
+266 NTLISYIYNQVLDEQ
-281 DKMQWKATLAYQGD
+281 DKQQWRATLAWQGG
-295 DPTREGI
+295 DPSRKGIFEGI
-302 FNGIKRVAALHT
+302 LNVASMHT
-314 DKKLTVDYQKDA
+314 SDKLTVDYQKDA

-337 ILRRKAKVESDYKKS
+337 IIRRKAKVESEYKKS

-363 STGHGLPPGQ
+363 STGHGLAPRQ
-373 KINIQPWNHKTALQV
+373 KINIQPWNHRTALQV
-388 YAQDAGPV
+388 IGQDAGPI

-405 PYITLQHVSQS
+405 PYVTLQHVSQS

-422 ITDFSHICFGDQV
+422 VTDFSHICFGDQV
-435 LNPHDYDEIMIDNNT
+435 LDPQDYDEIMIDNNT
-450 NMHRVYMPVRYE
+450 NMHRVMMPVRYE

-470 ALNSAIEE
+470 ALNTAIEE

-493 INTKLQEIFPG
+493 INTKLQEMFPG
-504 QGLKYNAETKAID
+504 QGLRYNAETKAID

-527 VLEGYASDKITD
+527 VLEGYASDKLTD

-547 YHLEQD
+547 YHLEPD

-589 AGKNRLY
+589 AGRNRLY

-626 NITGQASLHQNR
+626 NITGQASLHQDR